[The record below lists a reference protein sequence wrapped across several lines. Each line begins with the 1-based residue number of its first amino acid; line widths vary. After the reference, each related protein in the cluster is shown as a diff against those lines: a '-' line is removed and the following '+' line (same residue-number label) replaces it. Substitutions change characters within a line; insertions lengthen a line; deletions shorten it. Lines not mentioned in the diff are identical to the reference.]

1 MNTDEKIAAIL
12 KMEGDSV
19 EPSPAGWDAITAGV
33 TARRRQGWW
42 LRGTA
47 IAGAT
52 AVVVGAVAFVAADR
66 SRQGIDTPSAT
77 GGPSAEQTATAS
89 PAPTTQ
95 PPAAKPDLPLNA
107 IWPLTTT
114 REVEAWE
121 DDRAT
126 YPALE
131 TASGSATAFARRYLG
146 LPDAT
151 VNALE
156 GNYGENDFEVRN
168 GTFVVSRVTVK
179 GFGEGGTAPFVVTA
193 ARTDALSISSPA
205 AGGAVEG
212 TSVRV
217 VGPYEAVDPAI
228 DVTLRADDSGSA
240 PVELAKERATTS
252 QLGFSADLPFATTRR
267 TGSVLVTLASLR
279 DGSVAAAAAI
289 PVTFGKAPAYAGP
302 KAMVA
307 ARDGGIAVVSTA
319 TGEVVRWLVEGF
331 DADVRA
337 SDPELSAD
345 GKTVVY
351 AYGTNG
357 CTTEIRSVPVTG
369 GESTTLLAG
378 ERRVAHPSKR
388 GDVLAYVAG
397 ACVDEGLAAREE
409 VVVTSGGR
417 VVAEVV
423 GAAQGGPVA
432 GERFVAFVTRSNG
445 QVTLHTVDALGE
457 LADNP
462 VTAPQ
467 GCEWLAT
474 TWGTA
479 DDGGRDQLFAAA
491 SCSPRDEVVETRVY
505 RFDQDA
511 GNRVLIDTLD
521 VLGVRTIDY
530 AGEHLVLGTDYRSLL
545 TAYSWVDGALRA
557 IPGVA
562 QRPTWS

>member
-33 TARRRQGWW
+33 AARRKQSWW

-47 IAGAT
+47 LAGA
-52 AVVVGAVAFVAADR
+52 AVVVVGAVVYVAADR
-66 SRQGIDTPSAT
+66 SQQGIDTPPAST
-77 GGPSAEQTATAS
+77 GGPSAEQTVTPS
-89 PAPTTQ
+89 PASQT
-95 PPAAKPDLPLNA
+95 PAKTPVPNLPIDA

-114 REVEAWE
+114 DEVEAWE
-121 DDRAT
+121 DDHAT

-151 VNALE
+151 THALE

-168 GTFVVSRVTVK
+168 GTFAVSRVTVK
-179 GFGEGGTAPFVVTA
+179 GFGEGGTAPFVVIA
-193 ARTDALSISSPA
+193 ARTDALTISSPA

-212 TSVRV
+212 STVRV
-217 VGPYEAVDPAI
+217 TGPYEAVDPAI

-252 QLGFSADLPFATTRR
+252 EFGFSADLSFTTTRR
-267 TGSVLVTLASLR
+267 TGSVLVTLASNK

-289 PVTFGKAPAYAGP
+289 PVVFGEAPEYAGP

-307 ARDGGIAVVSTA
+307 ARDGGIAVISTA

-331 DADVRA
+331 DVDVRN
-337 SDPELSAD
+337 SDPELSDD

-351 AYGTNG
+351 VEYTDE
-357 CTTEIRSVPVTG
+357 CSSVVKSVPIAGGTPKTLTG
-369 GESTTLLAG
+369 PEQRFLSSPTLRHGKL
-378 ERRVAHPSKR
+378 SYLR
-388 GDVLAYVAG
+388 GPCQHASDPV
-397 ACVDEGLAAREE
+397 E
-409 VVVTSGGR
+409 VVVDGKATRVDGR
-417 VVAEVV
+417 V
-423 GAAQGGPVA
+423 GGPVA
-432 GERFVAFVTRSNG
+432 GERFVAYTVTKGRVS
-445 QVTLHTVDALGE
+445 TLHTVDIAGE

-462 VTAPQ
+462 APAPE
-467 GCEWLAT
+467 GCQWLAP
-474 TWGTA
+474 TWGPA
-479 DDGGRDQLFAAA
+479 DAGGRDQLFVAA
-491 SCSPRDEVVETRVY
+491 SCSPRDEVVETRLY

-511 GNRVLIDTLD
+511 LNRVLLTTLD
-521 VLGVRTIDY
+521 VLGVTSLDY
-530 AGEHLVLGTDYRSLL
+530 AGEHLVIGTNDAA
-545 TAYSWVDGALRA
+545 AYAWTGQRLRA

-562 QRPTWS
+562 DRPTWS